1 MTEGSIDAVPP
12 VADTMAYAQPGDVAA
27 VRSFVRAA
35 AVERGLA
42 PTRAE
47 LLVLA
52 VSELT
57 SNTLQHTT
65 GGGVVRLWGDDRHV
79 VCEVADGG
87 VTRSFGQMPPAESD
101 RGRGLAIVQRVV
113 DEVSTSTGP
122 DGTVVRVRM
131 DR

>member
-1 MTEGSIDAVPP
+1 MTEGSIEAVPP
-12 VADTMAYAQPGDVAA
+12 VAESMAYAEPGDVAA
-27 VRSFVRAA
+27 VRSFVRTA

-65 GGGVVRLWGDDRHV
+65 GGGVVRLWSDDRHV

-87 VTRSFGQMPPAESD
+87 GARSFGQMPAANSH

>member
-1 MTEGSIDAVPP
+1 VTEGSIEAVPP
-12 VADTMAYAQPGDVAA
+12 AAQTMTYAEPGDVAA

-35 AVERGLA
+35 AEERGLA
-42 PTRAE
+42 PIRVE
-47 LLVLA
+47 MLVLA

-65 GGGVVRLWGDDRHV
+65 GGGVVRLWSDDHHV
-79 VCEVADGG
+79 VCEVADRGM
-87 VTRSFGQMPPAESD
+87 VRSFGQMPPADSP

-113 DEVSTSTGP
+113 DEVSTATGP
-122 DGTVVRVRM
+122 DGTVVRIRM

>member
-1 MTEGSIDAVPP
+1 VTDGAVDAVPP
-12 VADTMAYAQPGDVAA
+12 TADTMAYAEPGDMAA

-35 AVERGLA
+35 AEERGLA
-42 PTRAE
+42 RARAD

-57 SNTLQHTT
+57 TNTLQHTT

-87 VTRSFGQMPPAESD
+87 AARPFGQMPAADSQ
-101 RGRGLAIVQRVV
+101 RGRGLAIVERVV
-113 DEVSTSTGP
+113 DEVSTSAGP

-131 DR
+131 YR